1 MVATLL
7 RSGSQGNGVVAAIA
21 SVDINFRALTYQELF
36 EQLKTAPEPAVGYLD
51 YLRFRYF

>member
-1 MVATLL
+1 
-7 RSGSQGNGVVAAIA
+7 VVAAIA